1 MARRVEVRRREESM
15 TEIPMDIGRSPVPVG
30 STGAIFSCP
39 ECGSFLDTPRTD
51 PHSGDLARKCAA
63 CTDWYPVTGDSTQAA

>member
-1 MARRVEVRRREESM
+1 M
-15 TEIPMDIGRSPVPVG
+15 TEMPMDIGRAPVPVG

-51 PHSGDLARKCAA
+51 PHSGDLARKCAVLHRLVPGRRRLGA
-63 CTDWYPVTGDSTQAA
+63 TAA